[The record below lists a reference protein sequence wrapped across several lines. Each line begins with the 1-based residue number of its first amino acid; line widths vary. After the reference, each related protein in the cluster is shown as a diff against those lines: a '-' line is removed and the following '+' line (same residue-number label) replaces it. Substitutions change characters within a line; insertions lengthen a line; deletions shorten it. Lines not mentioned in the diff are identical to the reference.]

1 MGGEHDRMS
10 AAEAASVL
18 SWWIEAGVD
27 IAIQDVP
34 RSWLAAGE
42 TPPPPEPHVE
52 AQPEPAAEIP
62 ESLQAFRD
70 WLGAS
75 PSVPLAKGGLKRVL
89 PVGAEAAEIMLLT
102 DMPSAD
108 DAADNQAIGGPSW
121 ELTKRMLAAIGL
133 STEQAYVASLSCVL
147 SPGTRLT
154 REDIDECAKIARRHI
169 GLARP
174 RRLLLLGDGPS
185 RALLG
190 KPLAAARGHIH
201 KVEGVRTVATFHPRM
216 LLERSSDKA
225 RAWSDLLLLMEE
237 DA

>member
-121 ELTKRMLAAIGL
+121 
-133 STEQAYVASLSCVL
+133 
-147 SPGTRLT
+147 
-154 REDIDECAKIARRHI
+154 
-169 GLARP
+169 
-174 RRLLLLGDGPS
+174 
-185 RALLG
+185 
-190 KPLAAARGHIH
+190 
-201 KVEGVRTVATFHPRM
+201 
-216 LLERSSDKA
+216 
-225 RAWSDLLLLMEE
+225 
-237 DA
+237 